1 MLQLSARAGHD
12 GQVFLLIWGVGALVM
27 GAAFASK
34 KGSDWFRAV
43 IASGLQGNP
52 VQQALTQNFGSL
64 RVTAAVLAV
73 AGMIGSTAA
82 VALLTRG

>member
-1 MLQLSARAGHD
+1 MLQLSARAAHD

-27 GAAFASK
+27 GSAFASK

-43 IASGLQGNP
+43 IASGLQGKP
-52 VQQALTQNFGSL
+52 VQQARTQNFGSL
-64 RVTAAVLAV
+64 RVIAAVLAV
-73 AGMIGSTAA
+73 AGLIGSTAA